1 MAAEPALVR
10 FSERGT
16 ETARYAWIELDRPEA
31 LNAWTPEMG
40 RQLLAAV
47 NRASADPS
55 LRAVLISGAGRA
67 FSAGADVKNP
77 RELLP
82 DGTPDLSTRLREIYN
97 PIVLAIRSAPKPVVA
112 AVQGAAA
119 GLGASL
125 ALACDLLLA
134 AEDAY
139 LLLAFVRIGV
149 MPDAGASTFLAE
161 RVGLARA
168 AQLAMLGEKLPAQR
182 ALEWG
187 VVNAVHALR
196 RIGRN
201 QPNKKPN
208 SSHEDNHSPHRE
220 PFWGAP
226 CWLAVASPLHCDAV
240 PLDTRREIEV

>member
-82 DGTPDLSTRLREIYN
+82 DGTPDLPTRLR
-97 PIVLAIRSAPKPVVA
+97 
-112 AVQGAAA
+112 
-119 GLGASL
+119 
-125 ALACDLLLA
+125 
-134 AEDAY
+134 
-139 LLLAFVRIGV
+139 
-149 MPDAGASTFLAE
+149 
-161 RVGLARA
+161 
-168 AQLAMLGEKLPAQR
+168 
-182 ALEWG
+182 
-187 VVNAVHALR
+187 
-196 RIGRN
+196 
-201 QPNKKPN
+201 
-208 SSHEDNHSPHRE
+208 
-220 PFWGAP
+220 
-226 CWLAVASPLHCDAV
+226 
-240 PLDTRREIEV
+240 